1 MMTREDIAA
10 FSPNV
15 LLLDGFGDDVTM
27 FDDAI
32 LGISTRERA
41 IYSVCKILDILVKH
55 GGMSEE
61 EARGWFSF
69 NIECVHCQTTWPA
82 SIIRLSLS
90 CRTCGNTSLR
100 FRHCA

>member
-32 LGISTRERA
+32 LGISTREWA

-61 EARGWFSF
+61 DAWGWFSF

-82 SIIRLSLS
+82 SIMRRRLS

-100 FRHCA
+100 FRNCA

>member
-32 LGISTRERA
+32 LGVSTRGLA
-41 IYSVCKILDILVKH
+41 IYDVAKIIGILMTH
-55 GGMSEE
+55 ENMDEE
-61 EARGWFSF
+61 QAHSWFGQ
-69 NIECVHCQTTWPA
+69 NID
-82 SIIRLSLS
+82 
-90 CRTCGNTSLR
+90 
-100 FRHCA
+100 CAYLGEYTPIFVQLP